1 VCPVCIGA
9 LALVVAKGAIACGL
23 AAVAVT
29 KVRAKDSAE
38 INAVPKSN
46 SQYQNVKE
54 NSL

>member
-1 VCPVCIGA
+1 MCPVCIGA
-9 LALVVAKGAIACGL
+9 MALVIAKGATAGGL
-23 AAVAVT
+23 TAIAVT
-29 KVRAKDSAE
+29 KVRAKGGAE